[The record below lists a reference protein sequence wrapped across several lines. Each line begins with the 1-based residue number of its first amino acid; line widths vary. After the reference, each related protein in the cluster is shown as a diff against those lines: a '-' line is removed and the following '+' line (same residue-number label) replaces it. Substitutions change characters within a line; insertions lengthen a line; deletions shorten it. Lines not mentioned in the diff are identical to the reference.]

1 MSVATLI
8 LFGIYLGTAFA
19 WRTWAHWR
27 RTGDSGF
34 RGVSG
39 RPGSPEWTAGVLFV
53 VALGAGVA
61 GPALALV
68 GLGPIEP
75 LAGAAF
81 GWVGLVLASLGI
93 IATLRTQTDMGAT
106 WRIGVEEGERTD
118 LVTTGAFALARN
130 PIFAAM
136 ALTGLG
142 LALMTPNVVALAGF
156 VLLIV
161 ALELQVRVVEEP
173 YLLSAHGQAYRE
185 YAARVGRFVP
195 GLGRT
200 KSKLSTR

>member
-8 LFGIYLGTAFA
+8 LFGIYLRTAFA

-68 GLGPIEP
+68 GLEPIEP

-93 IATLRTQTDMGAT
+93 IATSRTQTDMGAS

-136 ALTGLG
+136 ALTGPM
-142 LALMTPNVVALAGF
+142 LMSDRAVEPSSGRMKRF
-156 VLLIV
+156 SS
-161 ALELQVRVVEEP
+161 VR
-173 YLLSAHGQAYRE
+173 
-185 YAARVGRFVP
+185 
-195 GLGRT
+195 
-200 KSKLSTR
+200 